1 LNGSS
6 LPPTVVV
13 RNETNRSIFGTSART
28 VLDPSRPAS
37 SRRLGL
43 GHLQTKAQH
52 VPRAIANPPDSQ
64 LALAEPPQKHPR
76 DEHASEREN
85 EASFLERL
93 YEVQPEELQGINYL
107 REQRYAG
114 TPRQLPVARPLKSSC
129 TGRTSQRRRRETA
142 TKAPYAVMRSPTSH
156 HTPYLDAEP
165 LNTRW
170 AEKSSKM

>member
-1 LNGSS
+1 LNGSY

-43 GHLQTKAQH
+43 GHLQTKAQQ
-52 VPRAIANPPDSQ
+52 VPLAIANPPDSQ

-85 EASFLERL
+85 EASFKVERL
-93 YEVQPEELQGINYL
+93 YNQRSCKESIIYVNKDMQG
-107 REQRYAG
+107 RHA
-114 TPRQLPVARPLKSSC
+114 SC
-129 TGRTSQRRRRETA
+129 LS
-142 TKAPYAVMRSPTSH
+142 
-156 HTPYLDAEP
+156 LDH
-165 LNTRW
+165 
-170 AEKSSKM
+170 